1 MRRNNGKY
9 NNQIVLPKK
18 FHSMVLKE
26 LHDNMGHIGAESV
39 LNLAGGRF
47 YWPKMQ
53 KDVEHYVQNL
63 CRCIKQKAPK
73 FQNRARLQPII
84 TSSPFE
90 LVSIDFVHLEKSS
103 GGYEYILIIIDYF
116 TRYAQAYPTKNTAGK
131 TVAEKLFNDFVLR
144 FGFPARIHQDQGGD
158 SKTSYFRD

>member
-1 MRRNNGKY
+1 MEDIVVGRVYSFLLEGKQPRANLRAKESPDTRTLLHEWHKLSIDADGVMRRNNGKN
-9 NNQIVLPKK
+9 NNQVIPQRK

-39 LNLAGGRF
+39 LNLARDRF

-63 CRCIKQKAPK
+63 CRCIKQKAPRFK
-73 FQNRARLQPII
+73 NRAPLQPII
-84 TSSPFE
+84 TSSPFK

-103 GGYEYILIIIDYF
+103 GGNKY
-116 TRYAQAYPTKNTAGK
+116 K
-131 TVAEKLFNDFVLR
+131 
-144 FGFPARIHQDQGGD
+144 
-158 SKTSYFRD
+158 